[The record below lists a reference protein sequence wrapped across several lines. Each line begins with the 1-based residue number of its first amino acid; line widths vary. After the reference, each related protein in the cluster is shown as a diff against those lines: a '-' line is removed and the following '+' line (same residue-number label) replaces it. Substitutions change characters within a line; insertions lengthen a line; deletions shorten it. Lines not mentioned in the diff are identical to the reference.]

1 MLPLPFLRD
10 NARWLGAGFALFFC
24 ASFGQT
30 YFIALA
36 AAEIRQAHAL
46 SHGAYGSL
54 YMAATLASAF
64 CLPRLGPLADGW
76 RAQRL
81 AVVVLVLLAG
91 AAALM
96 AASHRVPVLLVA
108 LFGLRLL
115 GQGLMT
121 HTAFTAMGRW
131 FSAQRGRAVA
141 LATLGMNA
149 GEALLPPLF
158 VALAGTL
165 GWRGAWTA
173 TAAALLLLALPLL
186 TVLTAVER
194 TPEPPAPHAGA
205 RVARDWTRAQVL
217 RDPLFPLL
225 LLAVLPPALI
235 GNTVFFHHAHL
246 LALRGWAPAL
256 FASAFPLMAA
266 ATVACSLASGVLV
279 DRFGAVALLPLYAL
293 PMGAAC
299 LVLGGVEAGWAPFVF
314 MLLYGMSNGAS
325 LTLFGTLWPQLYG
338 VSHLGAIRSMVVT
351 VLVVVSAVG
360 PGLAGWAI
368 DRGIGFPHIVTGF
381 GVYCLAVSLLMLPVA
396 RRLKDQRR
404 LS

>member
-1 MLPLPFLRD
+1 V
-10 NARWLGAGFALFFC
+10 AL
-24 ASFGQT
+24 
-30 YFIALA
+30 
-36 AAEIRQAHAL
+36 
-46 SHGAYGSL
+46 
-54 YMAATLASAF
+54 
-64 CLPRLGPLADGW
+64 
-76 RAQRL
+76 
-81 AVVVLVLLAG
+81 LLA
-91 AAALM
+91 
-96 AASHRVPVLLVA
+96 A
-108 LFGLRLL
+108 LFGLRLF

-121 HTAFTAMGRW
+121 HTAFTTMGRW

-158 VALAGTL
+158 VALASAF
-165 GWRGAWTA
+165 GWRGAWAA
-173 TAAALLLLALPLL
+173 TAAALVLVALPLL
-186 TVLTAVER
+186 AALAAVER
-194 TPEPPAPHAGA
+194 TPEPPAPRAAGP
-205 RVARDWTRAQVL
+205 VAREWTRAEVL

-279 DRFGAVALLPLYAL
+279 DRFGALSLLPLYAL

-299 LVLGGVEAGWAPFVF
+299 GVLGGVEAPWAPFAF
-314 MLLYGMSNGAS
+314 MLLYGVSNGAS

-360 PGLAGWAI
+360 PGLTGWAI
-368 DRGIGFPHIVTGF
+368 DGGIGFPGIVTGF
-381 GVYCLAVSLLMLPVA
+381 GLYCLAVSLLMVPVV
-396 RRLKDQRR
+396 RRLAAQRR